1 VPFCT
6 LKTKGVKSKMLSI
19 DDIKCKGC
27 GICADACP
35 RSAISLQ
42 DSVAVINQQLCIG
55 CGTCLE
61 ICPVGAVRATVPVN
75 NQLEKGG
82 VAMQGIN
89 WFGQGYQGRGGMGR
103 GMSRGRGRGRGMG
116 IGIGIGTVSGRG
128 NPYPFCCINPQ
139 LPMRW
144 WAYGRNQSPQSM
156 SDRYIPY
163 ASYR

>member
-1 VPFCT
+1 
-6 LKTKGVKSKMLSI
+6 MLSI

-128 NPYPFCCINPQ
+128 NPYPFCRFYPG
-139 LPMRW
+139 LPRRW
-144 WAYGRNQSPQSM
+144 WAYGSGSYPPAMPALYPFNK
-156 SDRYIPY
+156 PY
-163 ASYR
+163 RW